1 MILPIRTNIR
11 PWRTPYANY
20 ALITINAVIFVL
32 SYSPQYNASGQ
43 LISVLRPWADNYF
56 KLKPL
61 EPHLWQFI
69 TYAFLHGGFLHI
81 IFNMYFLYL
90 FGNNVNDKLG
100 HVSYVFF
107 YLAGAIL
114 SAAGHIAFTKWFDPN
129 SFGIPLIG
137 ASGAV
142 AAVTGAYLVLYPQTL
157 ITIIYWFFFIG
168 TIELPALYFIA
179 LKMILIDNIIT
190 ADRSSNVAYHA
201 HLAGYAFG
209 IFSILLLLSTGI
221 ISGTGLDL
229 WAMVKQWNRRRRY
242 RDVVAGGYNP
252 YAGTGSKKVRSKQ
265 VEKSSLSEEQEEK
278 NKQLRTEIAD
288 RIAQRNLPAAAQAYL
303 DLIDIDYNQIIPRQY
318 LLDVA
323 NQLASEARYT
333 AAANAYEQ
341 FLTHYKNYEHAE
353 QVQLMLGIIYAR
365 YLHNQEKAIKN
376 LEEAKKKLV
385 SPEQIRMAD
394 EELKKLQN

>member
-20 ALITINAVIFVL
+20 TIIIINVIVFL
-32 SYSPQYNASGQ
+32 FTFAAKYDPRTQE
-43 LISVLRPWADNYF
+43 LLSVLRPWADNF

-61 EPHLWQFI
+61 DLEIWQFI
-69 TYAFLHGGFLHI
+69 TYAFLHGGFFHI
-81 IFNMYFLYL
+81 GFNMYFLYL

-100 HVSYVFF
+100 HTNYVFF

-114 SAAGHIAFTKWFDPN
+114 SGAGHIAFTKWFVSGPF
-129 SFGIPLIG
+129 FGIPLIG

-179 LKMILIDNIIT
+179 FKMILIDNIIV
-190 ADRSSNVAYHA
+190 AQAPEVAYEA

-209 IFSILLLLSTGI
+209 ISSLLILLSTGI

-229 WAMVKQWNRRRRY
+229 YAMLKQWNRRRRY
-242 RDVVAGGYNP
+242 RDVVSSGYDP
-252 YAGTGSKKVRSKQ
+252 YTGTGSKKIRAK
-265 VEKSSLSEEQEEK
+265 EINKSPLNKEQEEK
-278 NKQLRTEIAD
+278 VLQLRSEIAQ
-288 RIAQRNLPAAAQAYL
+288 RIAQHNLPAAAQAYL
-303 DLIDIDYNQIIPRQY
+303 DLIDIDYKQIIPRQY

-323 NQLASEARYT
+323 NQLASESRYT

-341 FLTHYKNYEHAE
+341 FLIHYKKYEHAE
-353 QVQLMLGIIYAR
+353 QIQLMLGIIYSR
-365 YLHNQEKAIKN
+365 YLHNQELAIKH
-376 LEEAKKKLV
+376 LEDAKKKLTN
-385 SPEQIRMAD
+385 PDQIQMAKD
-394 EELKKLQN
+394 ELEKLQN